1 MSSSSEH
8 EYLEN
13 MGRPNWP
20 GPVSLNT
27 FLYPEPD
34 TEVDVFL
41 VVVRGQAPRIGTL
54 TPHDQHWMFQWTIGT
69 TKADTKLPV
78 LRRLQIV
85 QEKNL
90 MGQGDLNHLT
100 NWGAVT
106 VVGEKLS
113 PDDDQVNIL
122 LKSMT
127 PEQRKEFETISN
139 GTRVRKPD
147 GNWNCQDWCKT
158 VLETAVESGV
168 LTQPEVDQAVRSADE
183 VEIRPYTH

>member
-20 GPVSLNT
+20 GPVSLST

-34 TEVDVFL
+34 TELDVFL
-41 VVVRGQAPRIGTL
+41 VVVRGQAPRVGTL
-54 TPHDQHWMFQWTIGT
+54 APHDQHWMFQWTIGK
-69 TKADTKLPV
+69 TKTDSLPV

-106 VVGEKLS
+106 VVGEKLVLH
-113 PDDDQVNIL
+113 DEVNIL

-127 PEQRKEFETISN
+127 PEQRREFETVSN

-158 VLETAVESGV
+158 VLETAVERGILS
-168 LTQPEVDQAVRSADE
+168 QSEVDRAVRSAEE

>member
-27 FLYPEPD
+27 FLYPEPNAKL
-34 TEVDVFL
+34 DVFL
-41 VVVRGQAPRIGTL
+41 IVVRGQAPRIGTL
-54 TPHDQHWMFQWTIGT
+54 TPHDQHWKFQWAIGK
-69 TKADTKLPV
+69 TKTGSSPV
-78 LRRLQIV
+78 LRRLEIV

-106 VVGEKLS
+106 VVEEKLS
-113 PDDDQVNIL
+113 PNDEVNIL
-122 LKSMT
+122 LKSLT
-127 PEQRKEFETISN
+127 LEQRKEFETISN

-147 GNWNCQDWCKT
+147 G
-158 VLETAVESGV
+158 
-168 LTQPEVDQAVRSADE
+168 EVF
-183 VEIRPYTH
+183 